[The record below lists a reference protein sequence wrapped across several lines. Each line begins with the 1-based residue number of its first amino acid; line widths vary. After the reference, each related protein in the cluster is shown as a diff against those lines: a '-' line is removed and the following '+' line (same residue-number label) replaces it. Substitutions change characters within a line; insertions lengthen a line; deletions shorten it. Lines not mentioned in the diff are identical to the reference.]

1 MKIETFPGAEH
12 LKSARDF
19 VRVDDIAGRSMPAA
33 KPTPAV
39 ELTQYFQAVDNFT
52 RTFAITAADTV
63 LFLADPLLDPRVI
76 SAVHGIAKA
85 RGAKFHCYTAAST
98 QHAECPPELRPLV
111 EKATFVVSTWFCSAL
126 DPFFVNLRRN
136 QGQRWVKITFFRD
149 LDLLHTP
156 QARFPIDVVGE
167 LIRATG
173 RRFPRDRD
181 AMDLVITDERGSN
194 LTVGMTRRMIDGL
207 LRTNRWKGEQA
218 ATSPGC
224 YVHYLATHGPN
235 FFERLPSCVDS
246 PGEVVVMNGTLYPQ
260 WSVGIPRPFSEKVG
274 VRWENDVVVEVTGS
288 SPEAEIIRRQVIG
301 GKIIELS
308 CGFNPKAPRHKVY
321 PAGSNAPGALHF
333 GIDLVEPDDYIRRTM
348 PDWEEPPVHVDLITF
363 DSTVT
368 LGGNTL
374 VEEGFLVA
382 LRDPEVVALAARY
395 GDPLELLEAP
405 VM

>member
-1 MKIETFPGAEH
+1 MKLETLPGSEF
-12 LKSARDF
+12 LKSARDY
-19 VRVDDIAGRSMPAA
+19 VRVDDIAGRSMPAN
-33 KPTPAV
+33 KTTPAT
-39 ELTQYFQAVDNFT
+39 ELTHYFQALDNFT
-52 RTFAITAADTV
+52 RTFAINSDDTV
-63 LFLADPLLDPRVI
+63 LFLADPLLDPRVVA
-76 SAVHGIAKA
+76 AVAGIARA
-85 RGAKFHCYTAAST
+85 RGAKFHTYTAAST
-98 QHAECPPELRPLV
+98 QHPECPEELRPLV

-136 QGQRWVKITFFRD
+136 KGQRWVKITFFRD

-167 LIRATG
+167 VIRATA
-173 RRFPRDRD
+173 RRFPRDEKF
-181 AMDLVITDERGSN
+181 DLVITDERGSD
-194 LTVGMTRRMIDGL
+194 LTVGMTRRMVDGL
-207 LRTNRWKGEQA
+207 LRSNRWKGEQA
-218 ATSPGC
+218 AVSPGC

-235 FFERLPSCVDS
+235 YFERLPSCVES
-246 PGEVVVMNGTLYPQ
+246 PDEVVAMNGTLYPQ
-260 WSVGIPRPFSEKVG
+260 WSVGIPRPFSERIG
-274 VRWENDVVVEVTGS
+274 VRWENDVVVEVTGN
-288 SPEAEIIRRQVIG
+288 SPEAQILRKQVIG

-368 LGGNTL
+368 MGANLL
-374 VEEGFLVA
+374 VDEGFLLA
-382 LRDPEVVALAARY
+382 LRDPEVVELASRY
-395 GDPLELLEAP
+395 GDPLEMLESA